1 MGKEKED
8 ASKTYRL
15 RTTDHVY
22 QNIDDITNYIAI
34 KKREPQSA
42 IDVAN
47 RLIKAIKKIPLNPYG
62 HRECEEI
69 PTKRKM
75 YRKALCMSWWIVY
88 RIKNDEIV
96 VLGVVSCSC
105 YKSKIRSLRK
115 IK

>member
-1 MGKEKED
+1 MGTEKKD
-8 ASKTYRL
+8 APEKYRL
-15 RTTDHVY
+15 KITENGY
-22 QNIDDITNYIAI
+22 ASIDEIAEHI
-34 KKREPQSA
+34 ALEKFEPQSA
-42 IDVAN
+42 ASVVDRIY
-47 RLIKAIKKIPLNPYG
+47 KAIDKIPLNPFI
-62 HRECEEI
+62 HSECQEI
-69 PTKRKM
+69 PTKKKI